1 MPPVARWPVV
11 RWTGAGTLLLLL
23 LAFPLVFTQPH
34 PRHVVITIFLFAM
47 LAQAWNLLA
56 GYCGQISLGHAVFFG
71 AGAYTSTLL
80 GKYFDLS
87 PWIGMVVG
95 AVVAVAVSQ
104 LIGYPVFRLRG
115 HYFAIATIAVG
126 EIVNTLMINWDWAG
140 GARGLF
146 VPIKRP
152 DSLANLQFHQSK
164 QNYYYIALGLLLLA
178 FWITRKVEVS
188 RMGYYLRAIRE
199 DQDAAASLGIPVAAY
214 KQRAMALSAALTALG
229 GSRAE
234 HPDLPGGRARRH
246 RHALGPAH
254 RGGHPHPAWRVDA
267 HLFRRHGQGH
277 RSSDLRRP
285 HHAGLRHPAGRH
297 HGPRSARPPADRL
310 GMPVATMRLDVR
322 GVTKRYG
329 GLVANS
335 NISFQVGYGELVGII
350 GPNGAGKSTLFDL
363 VTGFQPAD
371 KGQVLL
377 EGESVTRLRPDE
389 ISRRGVARTF
399 QKLKPFTQMTVVENV
414 MVGAFQKTTVPA
426 RARREA
432 MEALDRVGLADKA
445 EAHARVLST
454 GQRKRLE
461 LARALATQPRLLL
474 LDEVTGGV
482 DQRSI
487 PALVDLVRRLHGEG
501 ASLIVIE
508 HNMSVIMG
516 ISQRIVA
523 LNLGEVIADGPP
535 AVVGRDPRVVE
546 AYLGQAYVA

>member
-1 MPPVARWPVV
+1 M
-11 RWTGAGTLLLLL
+11 
-23 LAFPLVFTQPH
+23 
-34 PRHVVITIFLFAM
+34 
-47 LAQAWNLLA
+47 
-56 GYCGQISLGHAVFFG
+56 
-71 AGAYTSTLL
+71 
-80 GKYFDLS
+80 
-87 PWIGMVVG
+87 
-95 AVVAVAVSQ
+95 
-104 LIGYPVFRLRG
+104 
-115 HYFAIATIAVG
+115 
-126 EIVNTLMINWDWAG
+126 
-140 GARGLF
+140 
-146 VPIKRP
+146 
-152 DSLANLQFHQSK
+152 
-164 QNYYYIALGLLLLA
+164 
-178 FWITRKVEVS
+178 
-188 RMGYYLRAIRE
+188 
-199 DQDAAASLGIPVAAY
+199 PVAA
-214 KQRAMALSAALTALG
+214 ML
-229 GSRAE
+229 
-234 HPDLPGGRARRH
+234 
-246 RHALGPAH
+246 
-254 RGGHPHPAWRVDA
+254 
-267 HLFRRHGQGH
+267 
-277 RSSDLRRP
+277 
-285 HHAGLRHPAGRH
+285 
-297 HGPRSARPPADRL
+297 
-310 GMPVATMRLDVR
+310 LDVR

-371 KGQVLL
+371 EGQVLL

-414 MVGAFQKTTVPA
+414 MVGAFQKTT
-426 RARREA
+426 
-432 MEALDRVGLADKA
+432 G
-445 EAHARVLST
+445 VLST